1 MCPHAV
7 EQLLQGFAVL
17 VESSKITFKVYYDTV
32 GMKAVINYNNIFV
45 QAT

>member
-7 EQLLQGFAVL
+7 GLCCL